1 MKKNMDK
8 VEKFKSTALLSLTAL
23 GVVYGDIGTSPLYAV
38 KEIYHHL
45 GDSARSHENVLG
57 YISLV
62 LWSLILVI
70 SIKYIAFVL
79 RADNKKEGGVFALFA
94 LLNNYKGK
102 SIAMVSF
109 LLLLSVGF
117 LFGDGMIT
125 PAISVISAIEGL
137 SVITTKLDAFVIPI
151 TMAILIGLFMIQ
163 KNGTAKIGI
172 FFGPIIVVWF
182 LSLGVLGLSHIVQHP
197 EILFALNPYHAAH
210 FIATHSIKMMMLV
223 LGSVILVITG
233 GEALYAD
240 MGHFSKSSIRL
251 SWFALVFPA
260 LILNYL
266 GQGAFLLGDQSI
278 IQGNVFY
285 SMVPGWALI
294 PMVILATF
302 ATIIASQAL
311 ITGAFSLVTQGIS
324 LGYIPFLKVK
334 HTHKEHGG
342 QIYVPF
348 INAILLAGC
357 LFLVYQFKSSSNLA
371 AAYGLAV
378 SYVMF
383 VTTLSV
389 LFVAMN
395 KWNWSK
401 IKASLIFVPFLII
414 DVVFLI
420 ANSAKF
426 FDGGYIPVAIGFL
439 ILIIMLI
446 WNWGKSFT
454 HLKYDK
460 YSGKTV
466 SELIVLKKKAKFQLP
481 KVMAIMSP
489 HSPTKPKHNVALLEQ
504 VAYERNGLSPKD
516 LLFITVVNHDV
527 PYIDKK
533 NRFETIVFYESKIKG
548 TIATIRLNYGF
559 MENPN
564 IERDLLDKEH
574 LSHLLINP
582 DFTQWTFYTSSE
594 RFYISS
600 STNLIKKIKIRAYE
614 LLHRNSKSADQ
625 YFGLGHKAR
634 TVIEVYPVQ
643 LN

>member
-1 MKKNMDK
+1 MDK
-8 VEKFKSTALLSLTAL
+8 IGKFKKTALLSLTAL
-23 GVVYGDIGTSPLYAV
+23 GVVYGDIGTSPLYAI

-45 GDSARSHENVLG
+45 GENGRNHENVLG

-62 LWSLILVI
+62 IWSLILVI
-70 SIKYIAFVL
+70 SIKYIVFVL

-94 LLNNYKGK
+94 LLNKYKGK

-137 SVITTKLDAFVIPI
+137 SVITTKFDAFVIPI
-151 TMAILIGLFMIQ
+151 TIAILIGLFMIQ
-163 KNGTAKIGI
+163 KNGTSKIGI

-182 LSLGVLGLSHIVQHP
+182 LSLGVLGISHIVQHP
-197 EILFALNPYHAAH
+197 EILSALNPYHAAH

-266 GQGAFLLGDQSI
+266 GQGAFLLGNQSI

-311 ITGAFSLVTQGIS
+311 ITGAFSLATQGIS

-334 HTHKEHGG
+334 HTHEDHGG

-348 INAILLAGC
+348 VNSILLAGC

-389 LFVAMN
+389 LYVAMH
-395 KWNWSK
+395 KWKWS
-401 IKASLIFVPFLII
+401 ILKASLVFIPFLLI
-414 DVVFLI
+414 DLVFLI
-420 ANSAKF
+420 ANSTKF
-426 FDGGYIPVAIGFL
+426 FAGGYIPVAIGFI
-439 ILIIMLI
+439 ILTVMLI
-446 WNWGKSFT
+446 WNWGKNFT
-454 HLKYDK
+454 HSKYDK
-460 YSGKTV
+460 YSGKTI
-466 SELIVLKKKAKFQLP
+466 SELITLKKKANYQLP
-481 KVMAIMSP
+481 KVMAIMTP
-489 HSPTKPKHNVALLEQ
+489 HGPTKLKHNVALLEK
-504 VAYERNGLSPKD
+504 VVYERNGLSPKD

-527 PYIDKK
+527 PYIDQK
-533 NRFETIVFYESKIKG
+533 NRFETIVFFEDKIKG

-564 IERDLLDKEH
+564 LERDLLDKDHLNH
-574 LSHLLINP
+574 LSINL
-582 DFTQWTFYTSSE
+582 DFTQWTFYTTTE
-594 RFYISS
+594 RFFIC
-600 STNLIKKIKIRAYE
+600 STTKLIKKIKIRAYE
-614 LLHRNSKSADQ
+614 LLYRNSKSADQ
-625 YFGLGHKAR
+625 YFGLGNKTR
-634 TVIEVYPVQ
+634 TTIEVYPVHV
-643 LN
+643 N